1 MSSTGMVI
9 KIDNRETD
17 LIPLIERRIEANLLE
32 SPTHIHEHSSKQ
44 SKQSK
49 NGCLVPFHLFDN
61 VDVSNAVS
69 NTVSNAVS
77 NAVSNDILLQGDVT
91 EPRENA
97 KLYKMKK
104 EQLHIGDVVF
114 EDESGKPLI
123 IFERK
128 TLTDLASSIKD
139 GRYAEQSFRL
149 DGYQPVPNHNIV
161 YLIEGDL
168 SRYRENKFSRIN
180 KKTLLSSMFSILYY
194 KGFSVVRTMN
204 VIETSELIWSWADK
218 LEREMGG
225 GKKSKSGSGFEKTAY
240 YKSSSDITSVAPSA
254 DSAIE
259 ENKENSQFH
268 IELEL
273 ETPEV
278 NQGSD
283 KNVVQ
288 LYDYCSVLKVK
299 KEKNANVTPE
309 NIGVI
314 MLSTIPGIS
323 SKTAIAIM
331 NEFKTIGQLIKSF
344 ELNPH
349 CLNKI
354 CIETNGKSRKITST
368 CIENIRKY
376 LLNI

>member
-1 MSSTGMVI
+1 MLLI
-9 KIDNRETD
+9 KVDFREKD
-17 LIPLIERRIEANLLE
+17 LIALLQL
-32 SPTHIHEHSSKQ
+32 KLM
-44 SKQSK
+44 
-49 NGCLVPFHLFDN
+49 ND
-61 VDVSNAVS
+61 
-69 NTVSNAVS
+69 
-77 NAVSNDILLQGDVT
+77 SNDNNDIS
-91 EPRENA
+91 NNNSI
-97 KLYKMKK
+97 KLKVDNLK
-104 EQLHIGDVVF
+104 IGDVAF
-114 EDESGKPLI
+114 IEIDKNENEIGDELLLL
-123 IFERK
+123 ERK
-128 TLTDLASSIKD
+128 SLNDLASSIKD

-240 YKSSSDITSVAPSA
+240 YKRDIISVAPSA
-254 DSAIE
+254 ASTFNSNSDSTVA
-259 ENKENSQFH
+259 ENKETLQFR

-273 ETPEV
+273 DTPEV

-323 SKTAIAIM
+323 SKTAIVIM

-376 LLNI
+376 LLNV